1 MNNRIILSLLLATTI
16 LVGCKNDEKSAV
28 APAAPDI
35 SVARA
40 MEDSV
45 TLFASYPGYLE
56 AISYV
61 DLVAR
66 VSGYQ

>member
-45 TLFASYPGYLE
+45 TLFASYPG
-56 AISYV
+56 
-61 DLVAR
+61 
-66 VSGYQ
+66 